1 MGIYTSIHTGT
12 VIDNGITD
20 VIDLTSSGLSGVVI
34 TGGSINATTI
44 GSTVRASI
52 AGTTGAFNS
61 NVTISGGSYSAPSSG
76 TGQII
81 ASGANGLILYGAG
94 SVNDVVLENTSGAI
108 VLAIPTGSTN
118 VQVSGNIILNALAT
132 VDGRD
137 VSEDGGK
144 LDGIATGATANTGT
158 VTSVSASVPV
168 GLSIAGSPITT
179 SGTLALTYAA
189 GYSIPL
195 DTTQANWD
203 TAYTYSQVGHLPLV
217 GGTLTGDLSGT
228 NVTLTGYLRGPASFV
243 IDPAAFGDDT
253 GTVVIAGNL
262 QVDGTTTTVNSTVVE
277 IADLNI
283 TLAKDAT
290 DNATANGAGITIGG
304 SGATITYDGTADEW
318 DLNRNLNVTGNI
330 IVSGTV
336 DGIDIATDVAANTAK
351 VSNATHTGQVTG
363 STALSLAVSA
373 ITAQPASGAIIAGD
387 TILINDGGVLSEA
400 TFTQLDT
407 YFNSSLVFA
416 NTSFLNDTFTG
427 DGSTVDFVLSQEVPD
442 ENHLI
447 VFIEG
452 VFQTQSAYSIATSVG
467 VTTLTFSS
475 APVNTRT
482 IVVYSVSSA
491 GVISGSN
498 MNLDSF
504 IGDGSTV
511 AFTISITPLHENNT
525 QIFFS
530 GAYQQKDG
538 YSVSGSIVTF
548 DAAPP
553 NGVTIEIIT
562 QNYLNINEPAN
573 NTVTSAKLS
582 GSLVTPDSLT
592 VTGGLFTTDVTSTG
606 NLTVSQDGATLI
618 NFGQAASGDS
628 TRLIL
633 GKGFDSTSSIDFL
646 RSGSF
651 IDAKFEVD
659 SNENLTINYTF
670 SDTIGNFQI
679 KRGSAGINVLRVDE
693 VGDVIIYQDNGTTAG
708 ITFDASTGDV
718 NIGATTDFFFDISNN
733 SLGIGTASP
742 SSTYSLDVTKAVR
755 VTSATP
761 AYTLTETDAGNQSY
775 IMGSLAGN
783 FHVRDLTA
791 GTYPFTIAAT
801 TGAATFTGA
810 VTLGTNATYLTVQDS
825 AAATTRAFGMSAS
838 NIFYV
843 GPIDA
848 YAGGSIQYGVAAA
861 VTGHT
866 FLTGGTARL
875 TIASTGAATFSGD
888 VGIVKANP
896 ILTIRDTDTSQTTAN
911 AVVRFAESGAGNSLG
926 GYFDVGMKPVASAS
940 NLVFEWEGTQLFAMT
955 SDGVATFSNTVE
967 AAVGGIKLGGTGAN
981 NLLDTYTKNGSWTPT
996 LIGSTSGSATLTVNS
1011 NVYVRV
1017 GDLVYA
1023 SAYLTNV
1030 DFSADNIVGNIQ
1042 IGGLPFSVGS
1052 NNLQIVAIT
1061 FQNLTTTVTQVLSA
1075 RITTDI
1081 IQIYKDSSTA
1091 TLARGECVTTGNRSI
1106 MIGVTYSV

>member
-606 NLTVSQDGATLI
+606 NLT
-618 NFGQAASGDS
+618 
-628 TRLIL
+628 
-633 GKGFDSTSSIDFL
+633 
-646 RSGSF
+646 
-651 IDAKFEVD
+651 
-659 SNENLTINYTF
+659 INYTF

-718 NIGATTDFFFDISNN
+718 NIGATTDFFFDISNQ

-783 FHVRDLTA
+783 FHVRDITA

-801 TGAATFTGA
+801 TGAANFTGA
-810 VTLGTNATYLTVQDS
+810 VTLGTNATYLTVKD
-825 AAATTRAFGMSAS
+825 AAATTTRVMGLSAS

-1011 NVYVRV
+1011 NVYFRV